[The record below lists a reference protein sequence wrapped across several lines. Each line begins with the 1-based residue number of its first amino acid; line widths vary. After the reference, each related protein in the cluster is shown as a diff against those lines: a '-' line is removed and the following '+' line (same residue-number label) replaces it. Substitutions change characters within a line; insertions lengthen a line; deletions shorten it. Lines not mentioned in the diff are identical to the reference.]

1 LFCTRAAA
9 QRYALLVR
17 RGVVCDLRRPNVIR
31 IAPVSLYNTFDE
43 VRRFAGILKAAQ
55 EAR

>member
-1 LFCTRAAA
+1 MFCTRAAA
-9 QRYALLVR
+9 QCDALLVS

-31 IAPVSLYNTFDE
+31 IAPVPLYNTFDE

-55 EAR
+55 EAL